1 MYQCGGDFWLHLAST
16 AAMLAAL
23 CLGLVVPQR
32 RLIRRAAADALH
44 LKAMLETEL
53 RHLLALYG
61 ENLRL
66 IAAGEDYLMSGRALA
81 TVYRGNLGRLGLLDA
96 ATAAA
101 IIAAFAHNETI
112 ESLLSARTKPIGNA
126 AYRVDPNAAA
136 LQEIKRKYSCACHTV
151 RAALDL
157 LQGSTALPRRPAT
170 AAAARGGSAAAATLV
185 PAAR

>member
-16 AAMLAAL
+16 TAMLVTL
-23 CLGLVVPQR
+23 CVGLVMPQR

-53 RHLLALYG
+53 RHLLALYC

-66 IAAGEDYLMSGRALA
+66 IAAGEDYVMSGRALA

-101 IIAAFAHNETI
+101 VIAAFAHNETI

-136 LQEIKRKYSCACHTV
+136 LQEIKRKYCCACHTV

-157 LQGSTALPRRPAT
+157 LQANPTPAQWP
-170 AAAARGGSAAAATLV
+170 AAAGLAANGAAAEGRLV
-185 PAAR
+185 PAVR